1 MNDDKIDFSPL
12 DPARDAT
19 RWRHQVESVTA
30 RALER
35 RRQPPL
41 AVQLLDWARP
51 TLLVAASIALLS
63 WCGAAAR
70 QNSNPPDPYVKNGA
84 PWILTRWAVS
94 GEEPSVA
101 SMLEVLGAGQQ

>member
-1 MNDDKIDFSPL
+1 MNEDKIDFSPL
-12 DPARDAT
+12 DPARDT
-19 RWRHQVESVTA
+19 RRWTRQVESVTA

-35 RRQPPL
+35 RRQPAL
-41 AVQLLDWARP
+41 AFQLVDWARP
-51 TLLVAASIALLS
+51 ALLVAASTTLLI

-70 QNSNPPDPYVKNGA
+70 QSNNPPEAYDPNGA